1 MSEET
6 HEGAEELRGSEKP
19 MSETQ
24 LSAAR
29 SENGERAHGAPTL
42 GDVKPD
48 MLRQALKLGL
58 RDFVRKPMYGIG
70 FGLFY
75 VVGGWL
81 MTWLTV
87 ASGQS
92 YWLTFAAIGFPLL
105 GPFAAVG
112 LYEVSLRLE
121 RGWEVNWSLI
131 AGVVWR
137 QSKRQLPSICA
148 IIIIVFLF
156 WFFLAHMIFALFL
169 GLAPMTNVSSSF
181 EIYTTANGI
190 TMLLVGSTIGFL
202 FALLLYMIT
211 VLSLPLLLDR
221 EIDFVTAM
229 ITSFA
234 YVQNHFIV
242 MLMWAAI
249 VAGTTFMALIPGFLG
264 LLICLPVL
272 GHGSW
277 HLYALIKSAGAE
289 GVNQR

>member
-6 HEGAEELRGSEKP
+6 IESAEGNHGAGKP
-19 MSETQ
+19 MSDTQ

-29 SENGERAHGAPTL
+29 SENGERAHGAPPM
-42 GDVKPD
+42 GDVQFG
-48 MLRQALKLGL
+48 MLGQALKLGL

-75 VVGGWL
+75 VLGGWL
-81 MTWLTV
+81 MTWLTL

-121 RGWEVNWSLI
+121 RGWEINWPLI

-137 QSKRQLPSICA
+137 QSQRQLPSICA

-181 EIYTTANGI
+181 EIYTTTNGMV
-190 TMLLVGSTIGFL
+190 MLLVGSIIGFL

-229 ITSFA
+229 ITSFG
-234 YVQNHFIV
+234 YVQNHFVV
-242 MLMWAAI
+242 MLAWAVL
-249 VAGTTFMALIPGFLG
+249 VAGVTFAALLPGFLG

-277 HLYALIKSAGAE
+277 HLYALIKAAGVQE
-289 GVNQR
+289 TT